1 MLRQDRGKKW
11 DDISVSLQRFEVMKN
26 YNGRYVR
33 ERYTTLMKLFTNKNN
48 TELKA
53 SGIDADYS
61 ERDNLLQDCYDL
73 ERDHTELVEQEQKQK
88 EEKAKKATDMRQKCL
103 ESMKETKERE
113 RLNKKRKID
122 QDNSMLIEYLKQR
135 KEDHMALRER
145 ELKMQ
150 EKQLEEQKRM
160 NERDRILREKE
171 LEQKDVM
178 IQTLQSMVESQ
189 QKLIEELLKS
199 REI

>member
-61 ERDNLLQDCYDL
+61 ERVNLLQDCYDL